1 MNILSIFKLFTTLLQ
16 MWSDYV
22 TKKKIEAEIAKE
34 AQDEIDKQV
43 IIAQS
48 ARDDAYKLPVDD
60 DEFNRDN
67 KKDSA
72 M

>member
-34 AQDEIDKQV
+34 AQDEIDKQIV
-43 IIAQS
+43 IAQS
-48 ARDDAYKLPVDD
+48 ARDDAYKLPESTDKN
-60 DEFNRDN
+60 NRDGE
-67 KKDSA
+67 
-72 M
+72 

>member
-34 AQDEIDKQV
+34 AQDEIDKKI

-48 ARDDAYKLPVDD
+48 ARDDALLLPVDE
-60 DEFNRDN
+60 DEFNRDT
-67 KKDSA
+67 KKDST

>member
-22 TKKKIEAEIAKE
+22 TKKKIEGEIIAESEELKNEQI
-34 AQDEIDKQV
+34 

-48 ARDDAYKLPVDD
+48 ARDDALLLPVDE

-67 KKDSA
+67 KKDNSV
-72 M
+72 